1 MIGSAASMAKKTVR
15 DSAKTKEELLA
26 ASEHEFATK
35 GLYGARIDNIAT
47 EAGVNKRMIYEYF
60 GNKEELYKTVLNRA
74 YHRLLEREV
83 NVLSEKTSAKEA
95 IYKTIHMYFEFLAQH
110 ETFVQL
116 VLWENLNHAK
126 YLKELNVQDIK
137 EPTIE
142 LLHEII
148 KGGKQSGI
156 FRQDLD
162 ADEVILSILT
172 YTFSY
177 FSNRYTMSI
186 LMNKNYSDTENMKS
200 RATEV
205 TEMVLSYMCE
215 AKSDEERT
223 LLNGII

>member
-1 MIGSAASMAKKTVR
+1 MIGSAACMPKKMVR
-15 DSAKTKEELLA
+15 DSSKTKEELLI
-26 ASEHEFATK
+26 ASENEFAEK

-47 EAGVNKRMIYEYF
+47 VAGVNKRMIYEYF

-95 IYKTIHMYFEFLAQH
+95 IYKTIHMYFEFLAQN

-116 VLWENLNHAK
+116 VLRENLNHAK
-126 YLKELNVQDIK
+126 YLKELSLQDIK

-142 LLHEII
+142 LLQEII
-148 KGGKQSGI
+148 KDGKESGI

-162 ADEVILSILT
+162 ADQVILSILT

-186 LMNKNYSDTENMKS
+186 LMNKNYSDMENIKS
-200 RATEV
+200 RAKEV
-205 TEMVLSYMCE
+205 TEMVLSYMCTTNF
-215 AKSDEERT
+215 DQERT
-223 LLNGII
+223 L

>member
-1 MIGSAASMAKKTVR
+1 MPKKMVR
-15 DSAKTKEELLA
+15 DSSKTKEELLI
-26 ASEHEFATK
+26 ASENEFAEK

-47 EAGVNKRMIYEYF
+47 VAGVNKRMIYEYF

-95 IYKTIHMYFEFLAQH
+95 IYKTIHMYFEFLAQN

-116 VLWENLNHAK
+116 VLRENLNHAK
-126 YLKELNVQDIK
+126 YLKELSLQDIK

-142 LLHEII
+142 LLQEII
-148 KGGKQSGI
+148 KDGKESGI

-162 ADEVILSILT
+162 ADQVILSILT

-186 LMNKNYSDTENMKS
+186 LMNKNYSDMENIKS
-200 RATEV
+200 RAKEV
-205 TEMVLSYMCE
+205 TEMVLSYMCTTNF
-215 AKSDEERT
+215 DQERT
-223 LLNGII
+223 L

>member
-1 MIGSAASMAKKTVR
+1 MAKKTVR